1 MTHATDQAAALV
13 AQAHATARAL
23 ADLLNAADAMH
34 RATLADGASRDAVAH
49 AARAYAFA
57 EAAASAARAAT
68 YAAHNA
74 AVELTK
80 ETRP

>member
-1 MTHATDQAAALV
+1 MNRATDQAAALV

-23 ADLLNAADAMH
+23 ADLLNAADAVH
-34 RATLADGASRDAVAH
+34 RATLADGAGREAVAH